1 MLITNGREADAFR
14 IPIVSVTG
22 WAARLAAGIDPI
34 VPIFWTKPE
43 IAELEGVV
51 DLIRG
56 TSVFRR
62 LGFIRACAT
71 THSSDGRVLRHS
83 RLDHSVAVAG
93 TALALARRLQVSFQ
107 DALVLVVAALLHDVG
122 HSMYS
127 HQGEDMI
134 IEDTVGHEEYGAQI
148 IRTDPELASIFAKI
162 GVTADRVLEVL
173 TERGP
178 LGTIMSVAD
187 TCGYLVIDSIG
198 LGYRDFG
205 FEEAGNF
212 IYKVVHSIQGD
223 LLVVDNLLG
232 MVEFLNLRR
241 MRYIDSYLSL
251 PSRERTAALQELLSI
266 ARSRSPG
273 QFVALVRMGT
283 DDTLWHLLPDS
294 RAVTALRLI
303 MEGSLPRNRIKTYV
317 EGSEPER
324 PEGDIRLVE
333 RAHFEGFKK
342 WVLVGVLG
350 SKGEVEQVS
359 VEANL
364 PIPEELLRRYVHH
377 VRL

>member
-1 MLITNGREADAFR
+1 M
-14 IPIVSVTG
+14 TG
-22 WAARLAAGIDPI
+22 WSARIAAGIDPI
-34 VPIFWTKPE
+34 VPLGWSKSE
-43 IAELEGVV
+43 IEKIEQAV
-51 DLIRG
+51 DLIRR

-71 THSSDGRVLRHS
+71 TRSENGRNLLHS
-83 RLDHSVAVAG
+83 RLDHSIAVAG
-93 TALALARRLQVSFQ
+93 TALALARRLQVPFHH
-107 DALVLVVAALLHDVG
+107 ALVVVVAALLHDIG

-134 IEDTVGHEEYGAQI
+134 IDSTVGHEEYGEQL
-148 IRTDPELASIFAKI
+148 IRSDPELASIFLGI
-162 GVTADRVLEVL
+162 GVKVEEVLEVL
-173 TERGP
+173 AERGS
-178 LGTIMSVAD
+178 LGTIMSIAD
-187 TCGYLVIDSIG
+187 TCGYLVIDSVG
-198 LGYRDFG
+198 LGYQDFG

-303 MEGSLPRNRIKTYV
+303 MEGQLPRDRIKTYV
-317 EGSEPER
+317 EESEPEC
-324 PEGDIRLVE
+324 PEGEIRLVE

-342 WVLVGVLG
+342 RILVGVLG